1 MKKLFSVNTAFLII
15 FLLIWIFEIFCSFSY
30 NSILIENK
38 SSIIIAAVLCA
49 LLIFYIFFSKFKIGY
64 MGIISL
70 IIISGVT
77 LLILKD
83 SILFYLPIYH
93 NERFVIRECIVIY
106 YTLLTFTFSIVCGI
120 ISVIYRFKHS

>member
-49 LLIFYIFFSKFKIGY
+49 LLIFYIF
-64 MGIISL
+64 
-70 IIISGVT
+70 
-77 LLILKD
+77 
-83 SILFYLPIYH
+83 
-93 NERFVIRECIVIY
+93 
-106 YTLLTFTFSIVCGI
+106 
-120 ISVIYRFKHS
+120 

>member
-1 MKKLFSVNTAFLII
+1 MRIANFL
-15 FLLIWIFEIFCSFSY
+15 Y
-30 NSILIENK
+30 
-38 SSIIIAAVLCA
+38 
-49 LLIFYIFFSKFKIGY
+49 FFSKFKIGY

-106 YTLLTFTFSIVCGI
+106 YTLLNFTFSIVCGI
-120 ISVIYRFKHS
+120 IYIIYRFKHS

>member
-38 SSIIIAAVLCA
+38 SSIIIAAVLCCIA
-49 LLIFYIFFSKFKIGY
+49 NFLYFFSKFKIGY

>member
-49 LLIFYIFFSKFKIGY
+49 LLIFYILLV
-64 MGIISL
+64 SL
-70 IIISGVT
+70 K
-77 LLILKD
+77 L
-83 SILFYLPIYH
+83 
-93 NERFVIRECIVIY
+93 VIWV
-106 YTLLTFTFSIVCGI
+106 
-120 ISVIYRFKHS
+120 

>member
-49 LLIFYIFFSKFKIGY
+49 LLIFYIFLV
-64 MGIISL
+64 SL
-70 IIISGVT
+70 
-77 LLILKD
+77 K
-83 SILFYLPIYH
+83 
-93 NERFVIRECIVIY
+93 
-106 YTLLTFTFSIVCGI
+106 
-120 ISVIYRFKHS
+120 SVIWV

>member
-1 MKKLFSVNTAFLII
+1 MAEYSPMMQHYLATKEK
-15 FLLIWIFEIFCSFSY
+15 Y
-30 NSILIENK
+30 
-38 SSIIIAAVLCA
+38 
-49 LLIFYIFFSKFKIGY
+49 
-64 MGIISL
+64 
-70 IIISGVT
+70 
-77 LLILKD
+77 KD